1 MLLIGS
7 EVDKKYRIEKIV
19 YSTKT
24 HLIYQAFD
32 KVKNEE
38 VVLHEYLF
46 DGVNNTLKQDIIEY
60 YYMLHKFNHPLIPKI
75 IDFEEINNGYLF
87 IVESYDGKSLSKIVD
102 DFGAQNEKDVVE
114 WGKQLCD
121 VVFVKKKVHR
131 RGSKKYIDT
140 SAPGYV

>member
-60 YYMLHKFNHPLIPKI
+60 YY
-75 IDFEEINNGYLF
+75 
-87 IVESYDGKSLSKIVD
+87 
-102 DFGAQNEKDVVE
+102 
-114 WGKQLCD
+114 
-121 VVFVKKKVHR
+121 
-131 RGSKKYIDT
+131 T
-140 SAPGYV
+140 

>member
-46 DGVNNTLKQDIIEY
+46 DGATNTT
-60 YYMLHKFNHPLIPKI
+60 FN
-75 IDFEEINNGYLF
+75 D
-87 IVESYDGKSLSKIVD
+87 VD
-102 DFGAQNEKDVVE
+102 K
-114 WGKQLCD
+114 
-121 VVFVKKKVHR
+121 
-131 RGSKKYIDT
+131 
-140 SAPGYV
+140 